1 MTSLKDV
8 KYYFLRKNIIKYYDK
23 YETLCLFFLIFIV
36 YTINFRLIGSGDTVP
51 AALLPFNILENHNL
65 YLDRFAQIYFLDRVP
80 NFFVDIKGHLLSVYP
95 IVVPVLITPL
105 YAIPYVFLKLGHY
118 PIEVSS
124 TGFLLIIAIMEKLAA
139 SIIATISAIF
149 IFLSLKELV
158 HRKSA
163 LLGTIIFAFG
173 TNTWVISSQA
183 LWQHGMSELLLSIMI
198 FFVIINEKKE
208 DNKNIIYLGIASS
221 LFIFNRPSDSLL
233 LFPILTYILIKFK
246 IFHYLG
252 SLFFVS
258 IPFLFYNFYFF
269 RYITGGYH
277 RVVDNLGIGSGYLSN
292 LIGLLISPS
301 RGLFVYSPIL
311 IISIFGYL
319 NISKIANKKIRMFL
333 FIFGIP
339 IMLDVLLYSSFGAWW
354 GGWTYGPRYLTGIL
368 PIFAIYMGLYL
379 GNYNSFD
386 KFDKKKIFSI
396 GLMLILVIW
405 SIFVQI
411 VGAFYYPSGNWDG
424 DKNIDSHPER
434 LWDWKD
440 TQIMRAF
447 NAGAVIHNPL
457 NDLHIIWKFR
467 KYKDI
472 ISNGTITTGWYTVED
487 WNNVPT
493 RWIINNGTIKID
505 RIDRKNT
512 KLSFNI
518 LSYYKPRTLEVYIN
532 GKLGSKDEISPQN
545 ITTLEV
551 NLQEIKNEIRFYT
564 PEGCQTPLDIP
575 ELNSKDSRCI
585 SLAFQNIRPT

>member
-1 MTSLKDV
+1 MKSLKDV
-8 KYYFLRKNIIKYYDK
+8 IMKYCDK
-23 YETLCLFFLIFIV
+23 HEKLCIFFLIFIV
-36 YTINFRLIGSGDTVP
+36 YTINFRSISSGDTVP
-51 AALLPFNILENHNL
+51 AALLPFNILENHSL

-80 NFFVDIKGHLLSVYP
+80 SFFVHINGHLLSAYP

-105 YAIPYVFLKLGHY
+105 YIIPYIFLKLGHY

-124 TGFLLIIAIMEKLAA
+124 NGFLLIIAIMEKSAS
-139 SIIATISAIF
+139 SIIATVSTIF

-158 HRKSA
+158 SKKSA

-173 TNTWVISSQA
+173 TNTWVVSSQA

-198 FFVIINEKKE
+198 YFVIINEMKE
-208 DNKNIIYLGIASS
+208 DNNNIVYLGIASG
-221 LFIFNRPSDSLL
+221 LFLFNRPSDCLL
-233 LFPILTYILIKFK
+233 LFPILIYILIKFK
-246 IFHYLG
+246 IFHYLY

-258 IPFLFYNFYFF
+258 TPFLFYNFYFF
-269 RYITGGYH
+269 RYMTGGYH
-277 RVVDNLGIGSGYLSN
+277 RLVNNLDIGSGYSSN
-292 LIGLLISPS
+292 MIGLIGLLISPS

-319 NISKIANKKIRMFL
+319 NISKITNKKIRMFL
-333 FIFGIP
+333 FIFGIF
-339 IMLDVLLYSSFGAWW
+339 IMLDVLLYSSFGSWW

-379 GNYNSFD
+379 DNYKSFD

-396 GLMLILVIW
+396 SLILILVIW

-411 VGAFYYPSGNWDG
+411 VGTFYYPSGNWDG
-424 DKNIDSHPER
+424 DKNIDLYPER

-440 TQIMRAF
+440 TQIMRTF
-447 NAGAVIHNPL
+447 NAGIIVHNPL

-472 ISNGTITTGWYTVED
+472 ISNGMITTGWYTVED
-487 WNNVPT
+487 WNSIPT

-505 RIDRKNT
+505 RVDRKNT
-512 KLSFNI
+512 KLNFNVI
-518 LSYYKPRTLEVYIN
+518 SYYKSRTLEVYIN
-532 GKLGSKDEISPQN
+532 DEIVSKNKISHQN
-545 ITTLEV
+545 ITILEV
-551 NLQEIKNEIRFYT
+551 NIREIENEIRFYT

-575 ELNSKDSRCI
+575 GLNSKDSRCI
-585 SLAFQNIRPT
+585 SLAFQNIRLT